1 MYNTYNKGNVVY
13 LYDCHKEQYIQK
25 FPSYSDVLKFVA
37 ASCYRT
43 WYNSVCSEYI
53 DDINVSGDIKAYY
66 QPDGTTKY
74 YSRRYYFVD
83 GSNRIIDIRKDWNII
98 LKYFNTGDVSYKI
111 CWQSKKSLKWARRH
125 ADAGNYEFRSDP
137 VPNVHKLPNCR
148 YYRNIKVMNEY
159 RQIFDDEYGQ
169 FYRPKRKNDIKSV
182 VSYYGDDAIRSTAK
196 NRSWKV
202 CTKKRKQ
209 YM

>member
-1 MYNTYNKGNVVY
+1 MYNIYNKGNVMY

-25 FPSYSDVLKFVA
+25 FPSYGDVLKFVA

-43 WYNSVCSEYI
+43 WYNSVRSEYI
-53 DDINVSGDIKAYY
+53 EDINISGDTRAYP

-74 YSRRYYFVD
+74 CSRRYYFVD
-83 GSNRIIDIRKDWNII
+83 GNNRIIDIRKDWNII
-98 LKYFNTGDVSYKI
+98 LKYFNMGDVSYKI
-111 CWQSKKSLKWARRH
+111 CWQDKKSLKWARRY
-125 ADAGNYEFRSDP
+125 ADTDNYEFRSDP
-137 VPNVHKLPNCR
+137 VPNVHKIPNSR

-159 RQIFDDEYGQ
+159 RQIFDDEYRQ

-182 VSYYGDDAIRSTAK
+182 ISYYGDDAVRSTVK